1 MNKTPI
7 ATQALQEETMRP
19 GFSMTGLRH
28 PALDPFMDVTLFSMS
43 LPTFPP
49 HPHAGFSAVTYML
62 PESEG
67 AFINRD
73 SLGDRS
79 RIAPGA
85 IHWTQAGAGMLHEEV
100 PQQPGVACR
109 GFQIFVK
116 LPAAQELLPPAAF
129 HAEPHD
135 IPVVTGDAWRARV
148 LAGAWGDVR
157 SALPGLAHDVFLYDL
172 SAEPGAALSLPVRH
186 GDALWAMLMHGDIEV
201 SGQRLAAPMAVFWG
215 AEEDT
220 ADFVCG
226 ERGARLL
233 IGGGPPL
240 HESYRFG
247 GPFALSTDER
257 LTDARRRFSQGAMG
271 ALSPSF

>member
-1 MNKTPI
+1 MSKTLI
-7 ATQALQEETMRP
+7 AAQALQEETMRP
-19 GFSMTGLRH
+19 GFSMIGLRH

-43 LPTFPP
+43 MPTFPP

-67 AFINRD
+67 SFINRD

-79 RIAPGA
+79 RIAPGG
-85 IHWTQAGAGMLHEEV
+85 IHWTQAGAGMMHEEV

-116 LPAAQELLPPAAF
+116 LPAVQELLPPAAF
-129 HAEPHD
+129 RVEPHD
-135 IPVVTGDAWRARV
+135 IPVASGEGWRARV

-157 SALPGLAHDVFLYDL
+157 SALPGLAHAVFLYDV
-172 SAEPGAALSLPVRH
+172 SAEPGAALSLPVRN
-186 GDALWAMLMHGDIEV
+186 GDALWAMLMHGDIEA
-201 SGQRLAAPMAVFWG
+201 GAQRLAAPMGVFWG
-215 AEEDT
+215 VDGHTSEL
-220 ADFVCG
+220 VCG

-233 IGGGPPL
+233 VGGGTPL
-240 HESYRFG
+240 RETFRFG

-271 ALSPSF
+271 SLSPSF